1 MYNIYFLQGKIPMKI
16 LQVHS
21 TFHDYMGLK
30 SVTFQPPDP
39 RFYFIN
45 AKEDIEDRNGDTL
58 LVLEPQTNNTVCY
71 TSLFARL

>member
-1 MYNIYFLQGKIPMKI
+1 MKI

-30 SVTFQPPDP
+30 SVTFQPRDP

-45 AKEDIEDRNGDTL
+45 AKEDIVDMNGDSL
-58 LVLEPQTNNTVCY
+58 LVLEPQTNNTVSKTVFNPTALY
-71 TSLFARL
+71 

>member
-1 MYNIYFLQGKIPMKI
+1 MPMKV

-30 SVTFQPPDP
+30 SVQFQPPDS

-45 AKEDIEDRNGDTL
+45 AKTDTEDRNADTL
-58 LVLEPQTNNTVCY
+58 LVLEPQTNNTVSW
-71 TSLFARL
+71 TSVNKSRNF